1 MHRKILAAIFTT
13 ICCSTSMADA
23 PEVNMNPGLWEWT
36 AEMNIPNMPKQM
48 SPTVNRKCLGKN
60 DLVPNS
66 KKPGQKCEIKELK
79 TSKDSV
85 SWAMTC
91 KSPQG
96 PVASTGKMFY
106 NGDTAHGE
114 VKVHAQGMLMSSKM
128 SGKRL
133 GPCKETEQPN
143 KQSTE

>member
-1 MHRKILAAIFTT
+1 MHRKTVAALFIA
-13 ICCSTSMADA
+13 ICCSTSMADT

-36 AEMNIPNMPKQM
+36 AEMNIPNMPQKMPPQ
-48 SPTVNRKCLGKN
+48 VNKKCLTRE
-60 DLVPNS
+60 DLVPAT
-66 KKPGQKCEIKELK
+66 KKPGQECDIKDLK
-79 TSKDSV
+79 TTKDSV

-91 KSPQG
+91 KSPRG

-114 VKVHAQGMLMSSKM
+114 VKVNAQGMLMSSKM

-133 GPCKETEQPN
+133 GPCNETEA
-143 KQSTE
+143 K